1 MGSEPQHR
9 TTGTQSQEVYAED
22 CDYIEKQGINNEC
35 ANQQVNNQIDHQVF
49 LDIIQEYFVEMDAQA
64 FEAVVS
70 KTVINDTLC
79 MNQVFN
85 NSNDLCSY
93 LCDDT
98 PSDVFSDN
106 IRCIE
111 MLYKKQVI
119 VNNNRKAVLEKKLK
133 DRLKYFGYWEILRSI
148 DEEMENL
155 ATNKKRSRCIEER
168 IIDVIDRRE
177 QLLSL
182 FADIDAL
189 ESDFEGYEA
198 LFDPAEDVDCR
209 EYGIERIEYF
219 GSV

>member
-1 MGSEPQHR
+1 
-9 TTGTQSQEVYAED
+9 
-22 CDYIEKQGINNEC
+22 
-35 ANQQVNNQIDHQVF
+35 
-49 LDIIQEYFVEMDAQA
+49 
-64 FEAVVS
+64 
-70 KTVINDTLC
+70 
-79 MNQVFN
+79 
-85 NSNDLCSY
+85 
-93 LCDDT
+93 
-98 PSDVFSDN
+98 
-106 IRCIE
+106 